1 MDARFNNENIEKLC
15 KYVNNFSDIY
25 KPNTIRILN
34 DYSVVVYKVTT
45 GERVKLILTDNGTVL
60 ENLELVGV

>member
-1 MDARFNNENIEKLC
+1 MDVRFNNENIEKLC
-15 KYVNNFSDIY
+15 QYVNNFPDIY
-25 KPNTIRILN
+25 KPNSIRILN
-34 DYSVVVYKVTT
+34 DYSVVVYKITT